1 MTDIEV
7 QVDSGSIV
15 LRGALRQAADPNGV
29 VIFVHGSG
37 PTDRNENV
45 KRQKLNVFNALADD
59 IEKVGLSSIRY
70 DKRGCGES
78 SGDFRSVRVDDLV
91 DDLCAWIEY
100 AQRLDLGPVYLCGH
114 SEGTLIAPLA
124 ADRHE
129 IAGLV
134 LICPFMTP
142 MADILRWQA
151 DGLQAMIGN
160 MKGLQG
166 AIARTVTNLVGGP
179 RRQQDKLIRRTLA
192 SEAPN
197 MRVAFRRFNA
207 GWLRD
212 LMRADPVAI
221 HASNQ
226 RPTLLVVAEQ
236 DAQCPPEDGAKI
248 AEINPRAKLVVIEGL
263 SHLLRNA
270 NQPGFA
276 DYARQLREP
285 LDERVGAAIVQW
297 LTETKP

>member
-1 MTDIEV
+1 
-7 QVDSGSIV
+7 
-15 LRGALRQAADPNGV
+15 
-29 VIFVHGSG
+29 
-37 PTDRNENV
+37 
-45 KRQKLNVFNALADD
+45 
-59 IEKVGLSSIRY
+59 
-70 DKRGCGES
+70 
-78 SGDFRSVRVDDLV
+78 
-91 DDLCAWIEY
+91 
-100 AQRLDLGPVYLCGH
+100 
-114 SEGTLIAPLA
+114 
-124 ADRHE
+124 
-129 IAGLV
+129 
-134 LICPFMTP
+134 
-142 MADILRWQA
+142 
-151 DGLQAMIGN
+151 
-160 MKGLQG
+160 
-166 AIARTVTNLVGGP
+166 
-179 RRQQDKLIRRTLA
+179 
-192 SEAPN
+192 

-248 AEINPRAKLVVIEGL
+248 AELNPRAKLVVIEGL